1 MAQVSDD
8 SLKRQDKSNFPASKK
23 QIYKTG
29 SRPDIKVPFRVPVGR
44 PVQSGH
50 GPGDR

>member
-8 SLKRQDKSNFPASKK
+8 LLKRQGKSNFPASKK
-23 QIYKTG
+23 IYKTG
-29 SRPDIKVPFRVPVGR
+29 SRPDIKVPFRVPAGR